1 MSFLFGNSRKES
13 IDLTAVDSDALIAVL
28 KGLDLVLDDRI
39 PEAREIFESK
49 TTAFHL
55 TGKAVISFIQ
65 GVLGFEPA
73 VLKRASEE
81 LQAAEES
88 LEKGLKVAQKYKM
101 TTSTYPCG
109 LEYEVCLGEVQ
120 LMHAICGFAGESIMK
135 SFSSVLKIKRAFSSF
150 DNIMK
155 KHGSKIIK
163 QHAAPLDLTTVHEDA
178 NVPLIDEA
186 IQSGVLMCYGLLTL
200 IISLLPP
207 KLTKVLNLLGFHG
220 ERDEALRYLWI
231 AASKPRSLQGAA
243 SFASL
248 VQYYGGAVQLCD
260 IYDTSAGDDGW
271 PVAKANETLSEIN
284 EYYPK
289 GKLWVLHDAKLR
301 GMEKD
306 LQRALAVLDRGF
318 ASEKPELQQIETL
331 MLFEY
336 ALDCSFDHQY
346 VKAAEYY
353 IKVRDQNDWSHALY
367 TYFAAC
373 CYIED
378 MRTNGTPE
386 SLTKA
391 NELLD
396 TIPAMFQTKNK
407 LFGGTK
413 VTVPIESLI
422 ERRISKWSKR
432 REEIGGSGGLAEF
445 AGSSP
450 VMELIYIYNGYRRMD
465 KSSLER
471 WRAVPPAPEMDSD
484 DELCRVLMS
493 AVVLRNIGEIS
504 EARHLLE
511 ESCLK
516 KRKTSEGWAVAFA
529 YYEYAVCIWWESQGL
544 TDLKRLKLQLDECY
558 KYLRLAVDSENN
570 ELEGRLNIRCQ
581 LAKEVVKA
589 RKASLG
595 KVPA

>member
-1 MSFLFGNSRKES
+1 MSFLFGGSRKES
-13 IDLTAVDSDALIAVL
+13 VDLTAVDSDALIKVL
-28 KGLDLVLDDRI
+28 KGLDLVMDDRI
-39 PEAREIFESK
+39 PEAVEIFDSK
-49 TTAFHL
+49 STAFHL

-73 VLKRASEE
+73 VLKRASDE
-81 LQAAEES
+81 LQAAEDA
-88 LEKGLKVAQKYKM
+88 LEKGLKTAAKYRM
-101 TTSTYPCG
+101 RTSTYPCG
-109 LEYEVCLGEVQ
+109 MEYEVCLGEVQ

-135 SFSSVLKIKRAFSSF
+135 SFSSVLKIKRAFATF
-150 DNIMK
+150 DSIMK
-155 KHGSKIIK
+155 KHGAKITE
-163 QHAAPLDLTTVHEDA
+163 QHARPVDTTTIHEDV
-178 NVPLIDEA
+178 NVPLVDEA

-220 ERDEALRYLWI
+220 ERDEALKYLWI
-231 AASKPRSLQGAA
+231 AASKPQSLQGAA

-260 IYDTSAGDDGW
+260 IYDTSAGKDGW
-271 PVAKANETLSEIN
+271 PVEKSFQTLEQIN
-284 EYYPK
+284 QYYPR

-301 GMEKD
+301 GMEKN
-306 LQRALAVLDRGF
+306 LTEALAVLDRGF

-353 IKVRDQNDWSHALY
+353 IRVRDQNDWSHALY

-378 MRTNGTPE
+378 IRSNGNVD
-386 SLTKA
+386 SLPKA
-391 NELLD
+391 NELLES
-396 TIPAMFQTKNK
+396 IPAMFQTKQK

-422 ERRISKWSKR
+422 ERRISKWSKKR
-432 REEIGGSGGLAEF
+432 VSAGGSGGLAEY
-445 AGSSP
+445 AGPSP
-450 VMELIYIYNGYRRMD
+450 IMELIYVYNGYRRMD
-465 KSSLER
+465 KVALTR
-471 WRAVPPAPEMDSD
+471 WKSVPPAPNMDSD
-484 DELCRVLMS
+484 DEICRELMS
-493 AVVLRNIGEIS
+493 AVVLRNLGDIAGASSILRDFCGKKIKTA
-504 EARHLLE
+504 EA
-511 ESCLK
+511 
-516 KRKTSEGWAVAFA
+516 WAVAFG
-529 YYEYAVCIWWESQGL
+529 YYEYAVCIWWELQDL
-544 TDLKRLKLQLDECY
+544 TDNKKVREQLDECY
-558 KYLRLAVDSENN
+558 KYLRMALDAENN

-589 RKASLG
+589 RRSQIGSKN
-595 KVPA
+595 